1 MIAGIDCQDKSDLP
15 GSSASD
21 WLQTKGCQYRRQCG
35 RSIQYFIAKPEVLP
49 FEPPSLL
56 AWRPQASINH
66 VGKLGS
72 DSKNYIAL
80 DKM

>member
-49 FEPPSLL
+49 FGTTLPFGLETSG
-56 AWRPQASINH
+56 I
-66 VGKLGS
+66 
-72 DSKNYIAL
+72 
-80 DKM
+80 DKPRGQTG